1 MEAGDLLVALQNF
14 FTVDLEDWFHGNYQ
28 GAPKRYSVSTVV
40 DDTARLLDL
49 LARNGVRATFFCL
62 GQVAVSSPGLIKRVH
77 AAGHEIASH
86 GQNHCLAYSQ
96 SPEEFRTDVLEC
108 KRRLEDITGERVL
121 GYRAPSWS
129 ITMANLWALVV
140 LEEMGFAYDS
150 SIFPIKTYLYGV
162 RGAPRFPY
170 VPRIADGAVSLV
182 EIPPSTFRIGGW
194 NVGFAGGFYLRVLP
208 TWIQIHWGRSINR
221 TGKPFMLYVHPREIA
236 VPQQPRLPLNRS
248 ERLIYYWAIHKTEAK
263 LEAFFR
269 RFECTRIRDVIVGGR
284 HALPTLPVSGT
295 ESWAASVGEATR

>member
-1 MEAGDLLVALQNF
+1 MNDPGVLQNF
-14 FTVDLEDWFHGNYQ
+14 LTVDLEDWFHGNYQ
-28 GAPKRYSVSTVV
+28 GAPRHYSISTVV
-40 DDTARLLDL
+40 DDTARLLGV

-62 GQVAVSSPGLIKRVH
+62 GQVAVASPTLIKRVH

-96 SPEEFRTDVLEC
+96 SPEEFRADVLEC
-108 KRRLEDITGERVL
+108 KRRLEDITGEKVV

-129 ITMANLWALVV
+129 ITTANLWALEV
-140 LEEMGFAYDS
+140 LEEMGFVYDS

-162 RGAPRFPY
+162 QGAPRFPY
-170 VPRIADGAVSLV
+170 VPRIAGRVMSLV

-194 NVGFAGGFYLRVLP
+194 NVGFAGGFYLRALP
-208 TWIQIHWGRSINR
+208 TWIQLQWARSTNR
-221 TGKPFMLYVHPREIA
+221 KGKPFMLYVHPREVEA
-236 VPQQPRLPLNRS
+236 QQQLRLPLNVT

-269 RFECTRIRDVIVGGR
+269 RFECTRIRDVIVVGKA
-284 HALPTLPVSGT
+284 ALPTLSVSGCG
-295 ESWAASVGEATR
+295 SGAASAKEATR